1 MPPVALVCFSKRSA
15 PETPIYRNMREDFE
29 TQRARHG
36 KLIAMRVNEAHTYQ
50 SDFLGDAL
58 YASFIARE
66 EMAVQGIDRW
76 QTSIAPEAFAGA
88 VERAVEGRLL
98 YEGHN
103 AETGFREMVRASPNR
118 VARVTFYSG
127 SVCATVAAKAHED
140 VRALAVALREQL
152 PQAQAIDQTV
162 PIHFWAL
169 GPNGPLQFSRSI
181 SVPTWEEIRV
191 NYANATQA
199 RLEHLMNDFTAS
211 KGGQLILWHGEPG
224 TGKTFA
230 LRALSWAWREWCD
243 VHYISNPEVFFGEH
257 SSYMLQILTAGSE
270 SDRWRI
276 LLLEDSGELL
286 ATDAKERT
294 GQGLSRLLNVVD
306 GLIGQGL
313 RILVLITTNDEMRKL
328 HPAVS
333 RPGRCAA
340 TVDFE
345 KLSAAEIEHW
355 ADARGVIVNKSKPQ
369 TVAELYGQAEG
380 YLQSPES
387 VPVGFGTG

>member
-1 MPPVALVCFSKRSA
+1 
-15 PETPIYRNMREDFE
+15 MR
-29 TQRARHG
+29 A
-36 KLIAMRVNEAHTYQ
+36 NENHTYQ
-50 SDFLGDAL
+50 SDFFGESL
-58 YASFIARE
+58 YASFIARQ
-66 EMAVQGIDRW
+66 EMTTQGIDRW
-76 QTSIAPEAFAGA
+76 QTTVAPEAFA
-88 VERAVEGRLL
+88 RAVTSAVGGRLL

-103 AETGFREMVRASPNR
+103 AESGFREMVRASPGQVTR
-118 VARVTFYSG
+118 MTFYSG
-127 SVCATVAAKAHED
+127 SVCATVAARTHED
-140 VRALAVALREQL
+140 VLDLVAALREYL
-152 PQAQAIDQTV
+152 PQAQAVDQTV
-162 PIHFWAL
+162 PIQFWAL

-181 SVPTWEEIRV
+181 SVPTWEEIRD
-191 NYANATQA
+191 NYAAATQA

-230 LRALSWAWREWCD
+230 LRALSWAWRDWCD
-243 VHYISNPEVFFGEH
+243 VHYISDPEVFFGEQAA
-257 SSYMLQILTAGSE
+257 YMLQILTAGAE

-286 ATDAKERT
+286 SADAKERT

-345 KLSAAEIEHW
+345 KLSAAEAEAW
-355 ADARGVIVNKSKPQ
+355 AEAHGAIVVDTSRPH

-380 YLQSPES
+380 YLQAPES
-387 VPVGFGTG
+387 VPVGFG